1 MSRFRRFLVV
11 ALTLSVIAA
20 TVAPLAPQTV
30 DAHRVTCRSPI
41 VLFNRYRWCG
51 YFHNIGFDHGDFV
64 RDAGVPGSVNTAQ
77 EFINLIRGDL
87 SSGDAHRMT
96 SAKFVILTML
106 GRGPGL
112 PKSVTPGQISDWE
125 ARVRSYANISE
136 NGSVSR
142 GESGTIEW
150 FRWERPPCQFAFNS
164 GSNNRIQNTYY
175 QVGQDDVASY
185 LDSNCGSSASTELF
199 LLFRGNDGVVD
210 YRIRRECMNP
220 MGILRQLEQPQPD
233 EYNLTP
239 FITPRV
245 DGAVVTGG
253 VEIGQ
258 TIQFT
263 YSVRNDGT
271 DPSPANTNCTIYTN
285 VHNGYA
291 LGRSNPAPGGG
302 AGPPTGCPRSF
313 AARSSVQLGGIESVV
328 VGAGNQTI
336 CRSLF
341 VSPATANVAMLGT
354 EICIPVV
361 NKPYFKVYGGDL
373 SAGNGHE
380 GSSPACVA
388 NSAAS
393 VIGWNRGN
401 TGGYAGAGV
410 QFGVFALHQ
419 IYEVAS
425 SSGNSGVNI
434 PPMPRGFAFAGNS
447 LNGSVY
453 GGDFGSLPCIPDYYA
468 AMPDSPM
475 PFTSLNAANISG
487 AYEWKRTSGLLNLS
501 GRVADGKRITL
512 YVEGDVLINGDI
524 RYPDSWNATSL
535 PLFQLVVKGNIY
547 IRNTVSRIDG
557 VFMAQHDGATGGTIF
572 TCAIGASALPV
583 DGNLH
588 GRCNSPLT
596 INGAFVANDVSF
608 LRTRGT
614 KHQASAGEPNTSGN
628 IAEIFNFTPAIWM
641 AQPTGSVTGPVQYD
655 SITALPP
662 TL

>member
-1 MSRFRRFLVV
+1 MSRLKRFLIAVTTLLVV
-11 ALTLSVIAA
+11 VTSV
-20 TVAPLAPQTV
+20 TPLIPQSV
-30 DAHRVTCRSPI
+30 SAHSVTCRNPI
-41 VLFNRYRWCG
+41 VLFNRHRWCG
-51 YFHNIGFDHGDFV
+51 YFHNIGFDHGSFV

-77 EFINLIRGDL
+77 EFINLIKGDL
-87 SSGDAHRMT
+87 SSGNAHRMT
-96 SAKFVILTML
+96 SAKFVVLTML

-112 PKSVTPGQISDWE
+112 PKAVTPDQVADWE
-125 ARVRSYANISE
+125 ERVRSYANIGE
-136 NGSVSR
+136 DGSVSR

-150 FRWERPPCQFAFNS
+150 FRWEKPPCQFAFNS
-164 GSNNRIQNTYY
+164 GTNNRIQNTYY

-199 LLFRGNDGVVD
+199 LLFRGIDGVVD

-239 FITPRV
+239 IITPRV
-245 DGAVVTGG
+245 DGTVVTGG

-263 YSVRNDGT
+263 YSVRNDGS

-285 VHNGYA
+285 VHGGYA
-291 LGRSNPAPGGG
+291 LSRSPPAPGGG
-302 AGPPTGCPRSF
+302 AGPPTGCPKSF
-313 AARSSVQLGGIESVV
+313 NARASTQLGGVEPVV

-341 VSPATANVAMLGT
+341 VSPATASVATLGT
-354 EICIPVV
+354 EVCIPVV

-373 SAGNGHE
+373 SVGGGQE
-380 GSSPACVA
+380 SSSPACAA
-388 NSAAS
+388 NTAAS
-393 VIGWNRGN
+393 VIGWNRGDA
-401 TGGYAGAGV
+401 GGYAGAGV
-410 QFGVFALHQ
+410 QFGVSALHQ

-425 SSGNSGVNI
+425 SSGNSGANV
-434 PPMPRGFAFAGNS
+434 PSTPRGFAFAGNS

-453 GGDFGSLPCIPDYYA
+453 GGDFGSLPCVPDYYA
-468 AMPDSPM
+468 AIPDSPK
-475 PFTSLNAANISG
+475 PFVSLNAANTSG

-501 GRVADGKRITL
+501 GRVTDGTRITL

-524 RYPDSWNATSL
+524 RYPDSWNTANL

-547 IRNTVSRIDG
+547 IRNNVSRIEG
-557 VFMAQHDGATGGTIF
+557 IFIAQQDGATGGTIY
-572 TCAIGASALPV
+572 TCATGASALAA
-583 DGNLH
+583 DGNLY
-588 GRCNSPLT
+588 GRCNNPLT

-614 KHQASAGEPNTSGN
+614 KHRASVGEPNMSDN

-641 AQPTGSVTGPVQYD
+641 VQPTGSVTGPVQYD

-662 TL
+662 IL